1 MPTATEK
8 IVRNSV
14 ITCSLPPILND
25 TSGGNSDS
33 TSAPTS
39 QNQLATTAPHHS
51 RGSART
57 CLISDPVEA
66 RMLRLILRSGAPSR
80 VFGINRLDNQLA
92 SAVNIISQAK

>member
-1 MPTATEK
+1 M
-8 IVRNSV
+8 
-14 ITCSLPPILND
+14 ITCSLPPILNE
-25 TSGGNSDS
+25 TSGGNSDK

-39 QNQLATTAPHHS
+39 QNQLATMAPHHS

-57 CLISDPVEA
+57 CLISEAVET
-66 RMLRLILRSGAPSR
+66 RILRLIFRSGAPSR